1 VHDLQLGASLRA
13 LRRRRSWRQSDLA
26 AAAGVSQTL
35 VSSIERG
42 HLDGVAIAT
51 LRRVMAGLD
60 AKLELGVRWR
70 GGSLDCVVDERHAS
84 LVGRVVEI
92 LRSVGW
98 LVRVEASYAHYGERG
113 SVDVLGLHEITR
125 TLLVVEVK
133 SELTS
138 IEATLRKL
146 DEKAR
151 LAGVL
156 ARDSGWRADRTARLI
171 VLPATTTARRA
182 VVRHGA
188 VLDVAAPLRGGAFRA
203 WLNRPA
209 GQVSGLLFVAD
220 TTLAP
225 GKHRKSAPHRVR
237 IPRASTRLG

>member
-1 VHDLQLGASLRA
+1 
-13 LRRRRSWRQSDLA
+13 
-26 AAAGVSQTL
+26 
-35 VSSIERG
+35 
-42 HLDGVAIAT
+42 
-51 LRRVMAGLD
+51 MAGLD
-60 AKLELGVRWR
+60 ARLELGVRWR
-70 GGSLDCVVDERHAS
+70 GGTLDRLIDERHAS

-92 LRSVGW
+92 LRSAGW
-98 LVRVEASYAHYGERG
+98 LVRIEASYAHYGERG
-113 SVDVLGLHEITR
+113 SVDVLALHETTR

-146 DEKAR
+146 DEKVR

-156 ARDSGWRADRTARLI
+156 ARDSGWRAERAARLI

-188 VLDVAAPLRGGAFRA
+188 LLDVAAPLRGGAFRA
-203 WLNRPA
+203 WLKQPA

-220 TTLAP
+220 STHAT
-225 GKHRKSAPHRVR
+225 GKYRRSAPHRVR
-237 IPRASTRLG
+237 ISRVSTRPR

>member
-1 VHDLQLGASLRA
+1 
-13 LRRRRSWRQSDLA
+13 
-26 AAAGVSQTL
+26 L
-35 VSSIERG
+35 VSVVERG
-42 HLDGVAIAT
+42 HLDGVTMGT
-51 LRRVMAGLD
+51 LRSMLAGLD
-60 AKLELGVRWR
+60 ARGELDVRWR
-70 GGSLDCVVDERHAS
+70 GGALDRLLDERHAS
-84 LVGRVVEI
+84 LVGRVVE
-92 LRSVGW
+92 LVQSAGW
-98 LVRVEASYAHYGERG
+98 VVRVEASYAHYGERG
-113 SVDVLGLHEITR
+113 SVDVLAVHQTTR

-146 DEKAR
+146 DEKVR

-156 ARDSGWRADRTARLI
+156 ARDSGWRAERTARLI

-220 TTLAP
+220 NTQAT
-225 GKHRKSAPHRVR
+225 GKYRRSAPHRVR
-237 IPRASTRLG
+237 IPHLSRRPG